1 MFLEFVEGPLWYF
14 SATVFVVGVLLR
26 LVDVFRQPSKRDLA
40 QARRSGLPGAM
51 RAIVTRSWTA
61 EGFSRGATFHLIAG
75 YMFHIGLFV
84 LLLFA
89 APHVKFI
96 EERILGFGWAPAP
109 YWVFIV
115 ASQFAFAGL
124 ILDFAVFGQGR
135 EVMAW
140 AHVVHGIV
148 AVVFIAASLG
158 HIYIGT
164 LGMEGAFESMSHGY
178 VDANWAEHHHDLWL
192 AEMEAAGMVGVAPNA
207 LEEVKRHDN
216 IDFKGFGSPGTK
228 AAEG

>member
-96 EERILGFGWAPAP
+96 EERILGFGWTPAP

-124 ILDFAVFGQGR
+124 IL
-135 EVMAW
+135 
-140 AHVVHGIV
+140 
-148 AVVFIAASLG
+148 
-158 HIYIGT
+158 
-164 LGMEGAFESMSHGY
+164 
-178 VDANWAEHHHDLWL
+178 LWL
-192 AEMEAAGMVGVAPNA
+192 RRLMHPVMRKISTFDDHAAAILIFVVMLTGCLALLQSHDSLRAIHMLTVCLLLIYFPFSRLMHAFTFMVSRSYTGAAMARKGVNA
-207 LEEVKRHDN
+207 
-216 IDFKGFGSPGTK
+216 
-228 AAEG
+228 

>member
-26 LVDVFRQPSKRDLA
+26 LVDVFRQPSKKDLA

-61 EGFSRGATFHLIAG
+61 EGFSRGATFHLVAG

-96 EERILGFGWAPAP
+96 EERILGFGWTPAP

-124 ILDFAVFGQGR
+124 IL
-135 EVMAW
+135 
-140 AHVVHGIV
+140 
-148 AVVFIAASLG
+148 
-158 HIYIGT
+158 
-164 LGMEGAFESMSHGY
+164 
-178 VDANWAEHHHDLWL
+178 LWL
-192 AEMEAAGMVGVAPNA
+192 RRLMHPVMRKISTFDDHAAAILIFVVMLTGCLALLQSHDSLRAIHMLTVCLLLLYFPFSRLMHAFTFMVSRGYTGAAMARKGVNA
-207 LEEVKRHDN
+207 
-216 IDFKGFGSPGTK
+216 
-228 AAEG
+228 